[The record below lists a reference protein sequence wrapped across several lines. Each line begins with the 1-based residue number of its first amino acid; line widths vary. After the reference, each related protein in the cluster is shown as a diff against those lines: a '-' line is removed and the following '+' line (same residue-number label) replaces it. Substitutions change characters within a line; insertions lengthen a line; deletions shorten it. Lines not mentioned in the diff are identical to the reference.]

1 MTEYSSRI
9 SYNRAE
15 TRRWDVYYKLY
26 IDSFFILQM
35 TGSLYL
41 LSLAGR
47 ILKCTATHR
56 RILAGALM
64 GALMVCGAVL
74 VPAGTVGIRIL
85 VSAVPV
91 SMCML
96 CVTFRIF
103 HVNKLIHASLVMAGG
118 GFFLGSI
125 MIWIL
130 NRLRTVLKGS
140 MSLVITLITGYLS
153 YRILIGIFAAVSRKR
168 ENCLKTV
175 VIHVPKLHGTIRVR
189 AFLDTGNH
197 LTDPVSGEPVCVI
210 SEKLAGEISS
220 CFSPEKYHVIPFR
233 SIGRDRGILNAYELS
248 DLVIE
253 DEARDIRKEH
263 VIVAICNTGIS
274 EESVYQMILH
284 PRLLE
289 D

>member
-1 MTEYSSRI
+1 M
-9 SYNRAE
+9 
-15 TRRWDVYYKLY
+15 YYKLY

-35 TGSLYL
+35 TSNLYL

-56 RILAGALM
+56 RILM
-64 GALMVCGAVL
+64 GALTGALFVCGAVS
-74 VPAGTVGIRIL
+74 VPAGTVEIRIL
-85 VSAVPV
+85 MSAVPV

-96 CVTFRIF
+96 CVTFRIY
-103 HVNKLIHASLVMAGG
+103 HMKKLIHASLVMAGS

-130 NRLRTVLKGS
+130 NLLRTVLKGS
-140 MSLVITLITGYLS
+140 MSLVITLVTGYLS
-153 YRILIGIFAAVSRKR
+153 YRLLLGILAVVNRKR

-175 VIHVPKLHGTIRVR
+175 VIHVPKLHGTIRVK

-197 LTDPVSGEPVCVI
+197 LTDPLSGEPVCVI
-210 SEKLAGEISS
+210 SKKLAGQISS
-220 CFSPEKYHVIPFR
+220 CFAPEKYHVIPFQ
-233 SIGRDRGILNAYELS
+233 SIGRDRGILNAYELPK
-248 DLVIE
+248 LVIE
-253 DEARDIRKEH
+253 DDERSVKKEH
-263 VIVAICNTGIS
+263 VIVAISNTGIS
-274 EESVYQMILH
+274 EESIYQMILH